1 MTPIIPPN
9 PLTPSEI
16 VILHGEKFVPR
27 ARFTNVKLPHKDAQV
42 AISDLLQTM
51 LAAAILANKQTDVLA
66 LPMGHTKV
74 LRRKR
79 DTLLVRLA
87 GPIADWPEHS
97 LEAAMCQQ
105 ATLLQQDRVYEVN
118 QLVYGWLG
126 NRLNSPWQF
135 AFGKV
140 RMYLVSRGLLE
151 TIKIK
156 KLLIFPGTDYVLS
169 PAGRELMNQQSIEP
183 VQQLLDDCQQQ
194 RPQVWKLLW
203 DHIEYG
209 FVRRGRTK

>member
-16 VILHGEKFVPR
+16 VILHGDKFVPQ
-27 ARFTNVKLPHKDAQV
+27 ARFTSVKLPHKDVKV
-42 AISDLLQTM
+42 AIDHLLQTM
-51 LAAAILANKQTDVLA
+51 LAAAILANEQAGVLA

-74 LRRKR
+74 LGRKK
-79 DTLLVRLA
+79 DTLLVRLV
-87 GPIADWPEHS
+87 GPIPGWPEHS

-126 NRLNSPWQF
+126 ARLNSPWQF
-135 AFGKV
+135 AFSRV
-140 RMYLVSRGLLE
+140 RTNLVSRGLLE
-151 TIKIK
+151 TIKVK
-156 KLLIFPGTDYVLS
+156 KLVIFPGTDYALS
-169 PAGRELMNQQSIEP
+169 PGGRELLAQAIEP

-203 DHIEYG
+203 DHIEFG
-209 FVRRGRTK
+209 FVRRGRTR